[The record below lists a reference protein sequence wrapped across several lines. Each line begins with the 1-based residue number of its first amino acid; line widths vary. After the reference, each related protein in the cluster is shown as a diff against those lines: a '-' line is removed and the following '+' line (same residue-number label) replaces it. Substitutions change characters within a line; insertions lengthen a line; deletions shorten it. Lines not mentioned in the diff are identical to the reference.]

1 MAVETIDA
9 IETAVLTPITVEE
22 AVEQLA
28 ELEDEGKV
36 LAGGQS
42 LLVLYR
48 FGFVSPE
55 SFVSLRKIEELKA
68 ITPTS
73 DGGLRIGAAVTQYQI
88 IADPAIG
95 AAYPALVDAA
105 HCVSSPQVRRRG
117 TIGGNLCHADPTADP
132 PATLIALGAS
142 VEIAGADG
150 RRIIPVDELFA
161 DYMETILEP
170 GELLTAVLLPPPGT
184 SSAYV
189 KHRLRGIDTAIV
201 GVAVNLTL
209 AADGVTCESV
219 GIGLAGAGTT
229 PLRASGAEAVL
240 TGAALTPEAWAEAGR
255 VAAEECEPLEDTEAS
270 EWYRRKMVER
280 FVQRAGA
287 LAQAR
292 ATGRE
297 ELSA

>member
-1 MAVETIDA
+1 MDSIDTV
-9 IETAVLTPITVEE
+9 ETAVQLPTTVEE

-28 ELEDEGKV
+28 ALEDEGKV

-48 FGFVSPE
+48 FGFVAPE

-68 ITPTS
+68 VEPTP
-73 DGGLRIGAAVTQYQI
+73 DGGLRIGAAVTQFEI
-88 IADPAIG
+88 IHDPAIG
-95 AAYPALVDAA
+95 GAYPALVDAA
-105 HCVSSPQVRRRG
+105 LCVSSPQVRRRG

-132 PATLIALGAS
+132 PAALIALGAS
-142 VEIAGADG
+142 VEIANADG
-150 RRIIPVDELFA
+150 RRVIPVDELFA
-161 DYMETILEP
+161 DYMETVLEP
-170 GELLTAVLLPPPGT
+170 GELLTAILLPPPGT

-189 KHRLRGIDTAIV
+189 KHRVRGIDTAIV
-201 GVAVNLTL
+201 GVGVGLTL

-219 GIGLAGAGTT
+219 GIGLSGAGTT
-229 PLRASGAEAVL
+229 PLRAPGAEAALV
-240 TGAALTPEAWAEAGR
+240 GAALTPKAWADAGR
-255 VAAEECEPLEDTEAS
+255 IAAEECEPLEDTEAS

-292 ATGRE
+292 ATGKE
-297 ELSA
+297 KLSA

>member
-1 MAVETIDA
+1 MEVIDTV
-9 IETAVLTPITVEE
+9 ETAVLHPTSIEE

-28 ELEDEGKV
+28 QLDDEGKA

-48 FGFVSPE
+48 FGFVTPST
-55 SFVSLRKIEELKA
+55 FISLRKIDELTG
-68 ITPTS
+68 ITAKP
-73 DGGLRIGAAVTQYQI
+73 DGGVRIGASVTQYQVI
-88 IADPAIG
+88 ENVTIAAG
-95 AAYPALVDAA
+95 YPALVDAA
-105 HCVSSPQVRRRG
+105 KCVSSPQVRRRG

-132 PATLIALGAS
+132 PAALIALGAS

-150 RRIIPVDELFA
+150 RRVIPMDELFT

-170 GELLTAVLLPPPGT
+170 GELLTAVLLPQPGT

-189 KHRLRGIDTAIV
+189 KHRVRGIDTAIV
-201 GVAVNLTL
+201 GVGIGLTL
-209 AADGVTCESV
+209 AADGMTCESA

-229 PLRASGAEAVL
+229 PLRASNAEATL
-240 TGAALTPEAWAEAGR
+240 TDHELTPAVWAVAGR
-255 VAAEECEPLEDTEAS
+255 IAAEECEPLEDTEAS

-280 FVQRAGA
+280 FVQRAGS

-292 ATGRE
+292 ATGQE
-297 ELSA
+297 GFFA

>member
-1 MAVETIDA
+1 METIDTV
-9 IETAVLTPITVEE
+9 ETAVLTPTTVEE
-22 AVEQLA
+22 AVELLT

-48 FGFVSPE
+48 FGFVTPE
-55 SFVSLRKIEELKA
+55 SFVSLGKIDELKT
-68 ITPTS
+68 IESMS
-73 DGGLRIGAAVTQYQI
+73 DGGLRIGAAVTQHQI
-88 IADPAIG
+88 IDHPSLG
-95 AAYPALVDAA
+95 ANYPALVDAA
-105 HCVSSPQVRRRG
+105 LCVSSPQVRRRG

-132 PATLIALGAS
+132 PAALIALGAS
-142 VEIAGADG
+142 VEIAGPDG
-150 RRIIPVDELFA
+150 RRVISVDELFA

-209 AADGVTCESV
+209 VADGTTCESV

-240 TGAALTPEAWAEAGR
+240 TGSTLTEEAWVEAGR
-255 VAAEECEPLEDTEAS
+255 IAAEECEPLDDTEAS
-270 EWYRRKMVER
+270 EWYRRKMVAR

-292 ATGRE
+292 TTGRK

>member
-1 MAVETIDA
+1 MDIIDA
-9 IETAVLTPITVEE
+9 VETAVLTPTTVEE
-22 AVEQLA
+22 AIAQLT
-28 ELEDEGKV
+28 ELDDEGKV

-48 FGFVSPE
+48 FGFVTPE
-55 SFVSLRKIEELKA
+55 GFVSLSKIDELKA
-68 ITPTS
+68 MTPEP
-73 DGGLRIGAAVTQYQI
+73 DGGLRIGAAVTQFQI

-95 AAYPALVDAA
+95 EHYPALVDAA
-105 HCVSSPQVRRRG
+105 RCVSSPQVRRRG

-132 PATLIALGAS
+132 PAALIGLGAS
-142 VEIAGADG
+142 VEIAGSDG
-150 RRIIPVDELFA
+150 RRLIPIDALFA

-170 GELLTAVLLPPPGT
+170 NELLTAVILPPPGS

-189 KHRLRGIDTAIV
+189 KHRVRGIDTAIV
-201 GVAVNLTL
+201 GVAVGLSL
-209 AADGVTCESV
+209 ADDGITCDAAS
-219 GIGLAGAGTT
+219 IGLAGAGTT
-229 PLRASGAEAVL
+229 PLRAAGAEAVL
-240 TGAALTPEAWAEAGR
+240 AGVALTPEAWAEAGR
-255 VAAEECEPLEDTEAS
+255 IAAEECEPLEDTEAS

-292 ATGRE
+292 AAARE

>member
-1 MAVETIDA
+1 MDTIDA
-9 IETAVLTPITVEE
+9 VETAVLAPASVEE
-22 AVEQLA
+22 AVDLLA
-28 ELEDEGKV
+28 ELEDDGKV

-48 FGFVSPE
+48 FGFVSPG
-55 SFVSLRKIEELKA
+55 SFVGLGRIDELKA
-68 ITPTS
+68 ITPEP
-73 DGGLRIGAAVTQYQI
+73 DGGLRIGAAVTQVQI
-88 IADPAIG
+88 IADPVIG
-95 AAYPALVDAA
+95 ARYPALVDAA
-105 HCVSSPQVRRRG
+105 KCVSSPQVRRRG

-132 PATLIALGAS
+132 PAALIALGAS
-142 VEIAGADG
+142 VEIAGLDG
-150 RRIIPVDELFA
+150 RRVIPVDELFA

-170 GELLTAVLLPPPGT
+170 GELLTAVLLPPAGT

-201 GVAVNLTL
+201 GVAVGLSL
-209 AADGVTCESV
+209 AADGVTCESA

-229 PLRASGAEAVL
+229 PLRAVGAEAAL
-240 TGAALTPEAWAEAGR
+240 IGKALTPETWSEAGR
-255 VAAEECEPLEDTEAS
+255 IAAEACEPLDDTEAS
-270 EWYRRKMVER
+270 EWYRRKMVDR

-297 ELSA
+297 ERSA